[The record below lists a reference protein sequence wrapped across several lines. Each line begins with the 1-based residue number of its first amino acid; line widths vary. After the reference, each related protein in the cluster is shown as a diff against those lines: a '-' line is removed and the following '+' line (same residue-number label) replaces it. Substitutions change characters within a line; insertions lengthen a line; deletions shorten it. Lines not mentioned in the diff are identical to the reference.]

1 MFAKKRVLFVFI
13 SALLCFTGC
22 QGKEQ
27 QFPTSGKDSKVLA
40 RVNGS
45 PITAA
50 DVAFSHR
57 EGHGD
62 EVRRT
67 KSLDDIIDQE
77 LLYQQG
83 LKLGLDKDLSYR
95 QKLAKLD
102 RQPAG
107 ARRIE
112 LARRVF
118 NTQIASKINLM
129 PKDGKDYFDKNADKI
144 ATELHLEF
152 MKFDDKQKAEEA
164 LKKIRG
170 GAVFEA
176 IARSVMGTEK
186 VAGREPWNLGFQ
198 KWQQIPVDFV
208 DPVYR
213 LKPGEVSE
221 VLGNQQTDF
230 QIVKLV
236 AARKIPKLEYAPISA
251 IVMNRLRDLKLLEAY
266 YQYIAQLK
274 KDATI
279 MKY

>member
-1 MFAKKRVLFVFI
+1 MFAKKRVLIIFI
-13 SALLCFTGC
+13 SALLCLTGC

-27 QFPTSGKDSKVLA
+27 QFPPSGKGSKVLA

-50 DVAFSHR
+50 DVAFRHQ

-62 EVRRT
+62 EVSRP

-83 LKLGLDKDLSYR
+83 LKLGLDKDPSYR
-95 QKLAKLD
+95 EKLAKLD

-129 PKDGKDYFDKNADKI
+129 PQDGKDYFDKNADKI
-144 ATELHLEF
+144 ATELHLEY
-152 MKFDDKQKAEEA
+152 MKFDDKQKAEDA

-170 GAVFEA
+170 GAVFES
-176 IARSVMGTEK
+176 IARSVMGTNK
-186 VAGREPWNLGFQ
+186 VAGREPWDLGFQ

-213 LKPGEVSE
+213 LKPGEVSD

-236 AARKIPKLEYAPISA
+236 ATRKIPKLEYAPISA

-279 MKY
+279 VKY

>member
-1 MFAKKRVLFVFI
+1 MFAKKRVLIVFI

-27 QFPTSGKDSKVLA
+27 QFPPSGKGAKVVA

-50 DVAFSHR
+50 DVAFRHQ

-62 EVRRT
+62 EVSRT

-83 LKLGLDKDLSYR
+83 LKLGLDKDPSYR
-95 QKLAKLD
+95 EKLAKLD

-129 PKDGKDYFDKNADKI
+129 PQDGKDYFDKNADKI

-152 MKFDDKQKAEEA
+152 MKFDDKQKAEAA

-170 GAVFEA
+170 GAVFES
-176 IARSVMGTEK
+176 IARSVMGTDK
-186 VAGREPWNLGFQ
+186 VAGREPWDLGFQ

-213 LKPGEVSE
+213 LKPGEVSD

-236 AARKIPKLEYAPISA
+236 ATRKIPKLEYAPISA